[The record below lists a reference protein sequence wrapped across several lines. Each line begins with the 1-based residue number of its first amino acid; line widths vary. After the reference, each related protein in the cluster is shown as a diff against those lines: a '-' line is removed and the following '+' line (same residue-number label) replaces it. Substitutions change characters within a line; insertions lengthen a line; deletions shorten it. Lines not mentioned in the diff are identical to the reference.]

1 MNTFP
6 EIEGRQLE
14 FKEQLTNYKRFCETV
29 VAFSNDIG
37 GRILIGVRNEDRE
50 LTGVSE
56 EQIDRLIEDL
66 PKVIFDSITPYCRP
80 LIQTLNINNKNLI
93 EVRVF
98 PGERKPYF
106 IKSKGFPEGV
116 YFRIGSHNRKAT
128 PEIVEDLK
136 RQAHAKHFD
145 LEYLPKSEISDFDQ
159 DLLVQIYGERMPN
172 TQRLLTDHALGLDA
186 ISLALTTTVAGHVYF
201 NKKPNII
208 FPQAE
213 ILLSQFAGVDNS
225 QLLKTID
232 LSAPLPLLADQA
244 LTIILDWVGY
254 NLELSSSRK
263 IPKNHEIPRDG
274 LREAIVNALIHRKY
288 FLPDAVKI
296 AVYADRVEIYSPG
309 NFPGLIGDLRSGMSY
324 PRNPHLRQIA
334 RKHNLVEK
342 RGLGLNLIFDSCLK
356 NGNLEPK
363 VLELDDAVKVILY
376 RSKKAKV
383 DNFPEYAE
391 PLLKFYQSKQSL
403 STSEAT
409 TALEVS
415 ANTARK
421 ILIRLADAGFLQIK
435 GSGRGTK
442 YVWK

>member
-1 MNTFP
+1 MNIFP

-29 VAFSNDIG
+29 VAFLNDIG
-37 GRILIGVRNEDRE
+37 GRILIGVRNDNRE
-50 LTGVSE
+50 LIGVSE

-66 PKVIFDSITPYCRP
+66 PKVIFDSISPYCRP
-80 LIQTLNINNKNLI
+80 LIQTLNLNDKNLI
-93 EVRVF
+93 EVKVF

-106 IKSKGFPEGV
+106 IKSKGIPEGV
-116 YFRIGSHNRKAT
+116 YFRIGAHNRKAT
-128 PEIVEDLK
+128 AEIIEDLE
-136 RQAHAKHFD
+136 RQARGKHFD
-145 LEYLPKSEISDFDQ
+145 LDYLPNSEISDFDQ
-159 DLLVQIYGERMPN
+159 DLLLQIYGERIPN
-172 TQRLLTDHALGLDA
+172 TQKLLADHALGLDA
-186 ISLALTTTVAGHVYF
+186 ISLDLIPTISGHVYF
-201 NKKPNII
+201 NKKPNKI
-208 FPQAE
+208 FLQAE
-213 ILLSQFAGVDNS
+213 ILLSQFAGVDSS

-232 LSAPLPLLADQA
+232 LSAPLALLADQA
-244 LTIILDWVGY
+244 LTIILNWVGY

-263 IPKNHEIPRDG
+263 IPKDHEIPRDA

-288 FLPDAVKI
+288 FFPDAVKI

-342 RGLGLNLIFDSCLK
+342 RGLGLNLIFDSCLR

-376 RSKKAKV
+376 RARKTKV
-383 DNFPEYAE
+383 GDFPEYAQ
-391 PLLKFYQSKQSL
+391 PLQTFYRSKQSL

-409 TALEVS
+409 IALGVS

-421 ILIRLADAGFLQIK
+421 ILLRLTNAGFLQIK
-435 GSGRGTK
+435 GSGRATK